1 MDEKKRLLKNTVIIS
16 VGSITTK
23 MLSFFLIP
31 FYTIYLNNTEYG
43 LYDYICTLGTCIVPI
58 MSMLMDESMFRF
70 LIDCKSGEEKKAVI
84 TNSLLIQILGML
96 LIVIFGCVSY
106 YIFNIKY
113 SFFITLYYFAC
124 SMAYIIN
131 PILRG
136 QGLFILY
143 TLYNAAISLLL
154 VTLTIVVVV
163 FFDMKVD
170 GLLLANASA
179 HIIISILIGTYIK
192 IWRFFDFHFYK
203 LAKIREMVL
212 YSLPLI
218 PNRIALVIMSIAD
231 RIIIISFLDFAVA
244 GIYAVANKLA
254 TVIGVIYGFFGIA
267 WPETAA
273 RVVKTEDSKD
283 LYNNLFFTTYYFLAS
298 ILIWILTIIPYVFYF
313 FIDVKF
319 FEAMN
324 YIPLLFLSAYF
335 YCLAIFLGGILTAH
349 KDTVAV
355 GYTTI
360 SAVTTNVILGIL
372 LIDKLGVYGVSFANC
387 VANFVMFQHRKI
399 CVNKYSVIKCFDSGF
414 ISLNIIV
421 SSFVVFS
428 YYWKNQYLNFFSFF
442 FASLYLVFILKKLGF
457 IVIIQSKIYDFYSS
471 KICK

>member
-16 VGSITTK
+16 IGSITTK
-23 MLSFFLIP
+23 ILSFLLIP

-43 LYDYICTLGTCIVPI
+43 LYDYICTLGTCIIPI
-58 MSMLMDESMFRF
+58 VSMLMDESMFRF
-70 LIDCKSGEEKKAVI
+70 LIDCKSAEEKKEVI

-143 TLYNAAISLLL
+143 TLYNASISLLL
-154 VTLTIVVVV
+154 VTLTLIIVL

-179 HIIISILIGTYIK
+179 HIIISILIGIYIK
-192 IWRFFDFHFYK
+192 IWRFFDFRFYK
-203 LAKIREMVL
+203 LLKIREMVL
-212 YSLPLI
+212 YSFPLI

-231 RIIIISFLDFAVA
+231 RIIIISFLDFATA

-267 WPETAA
+267 WQETAA
-273 RVVKTEDSKD
+273 RVVKNEYSKD

-298 ILIWILTIIPYVFYF
+298 ILIWVLTIVPYIFYF

-319 FEAMN
+319 FKAMN

-335 YCLAIFLGGILTAH
+335 YCLAIFLGGILTAY
-349 KDTVAV
+349 KDTTAI

-360 SAVTTNVILGIL
+360 SAVITNIILGIF
-372 LIDKLGVYGVSFANC
+372 LIGEFEVYGVSFAHC
-387 VANFVMFQHRKI
+387 IANFIMFQHRKFY
-399 CVNKYSVIKCFDSGF
+399 VNKYIKLDKCNISIINLLIAMFVIGA
-414 ISLNIIV
+414 
-421 SSFVVFS
+421 
-428 YYWKNQYLNFFSFF
+428 YYWKNQYLNFCSFF
-442 FASLYLVFILKKLGF
+442 LASLYLAFILKELGLM
-457 IVIIQSKIYDFYSS
+457 VIIQQKMYGFCSRKIH
-471 KICK
+471 K